1 MRDPRA
7 FAEIARYLGD
17 RAVRHAEENEL
28 AVAVAAHGNAAL
40 AQAGRNRRAD
50 AAGTNDFDALEH
62 SKLQFRSGY
71 RALEAYTALLLC
83 RASWVVVFSW
93 GLCSP

>member
-17 RAVRHAEENEL
+17 RAVRHTEEDQL
-28 AVAVAAHGNAAL
+28 AVLAHGDAAL
-40 AQAGRNRRAD
+40 AQASRDGRAN
-50 AAGTNDFDALEH
+50 AAGTDDLDALEH